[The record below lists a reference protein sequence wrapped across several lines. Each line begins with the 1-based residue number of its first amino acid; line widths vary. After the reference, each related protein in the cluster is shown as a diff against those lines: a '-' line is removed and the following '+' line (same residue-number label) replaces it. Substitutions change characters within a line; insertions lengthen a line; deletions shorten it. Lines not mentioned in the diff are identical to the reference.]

1 MSRRDAAREETR
13 RRIVEATYRLHGER
27 GVFGTTYK
35 DIAAAADVSV
45 ATVYSHFPKV
55 EDLLPACGA
64 LVMERAQPPRSEDAA
79 AIAGDSGAVEVR
91 LRRVAEELFGYYER
105 GGRHL
110 ELDAREREL
119 PEMRAWQESERAMV
133 EAFARAALKG
143 SGARA
148 GQVARVS
155 ALLDQP
161 TFGAMRARG
170 IGVADAAL
178 TAARAGAALLANK

>member
-1 MSRRDAAREETR
+1 MTNRDAAREETR

-55 EDLLPACGA
+55 EDLPPTWAARVGA
-64 LVMERAQPPRSEDAA
+64 GESPRDVAA

-110 ELDAREREL
+110 EVDEREREL
-119 PEMRAWQESERAMV
+119 PAMRAWQESERAMV

-155 ALLDQP
+155 ALLDQA